1 MLYFQDGTIQCRQ
14 EFALYICLL
23 LDYFYVN
30 YINHLKA
37 LKLVVFLAK
46 NMESSS
52 PPPPLQCILFLNV
65 CSLVHKHHQLAILSV
80 VDRILHT
87 VPYYASVAWLMFWT
101 QQCTKRILSIL
112 NQLHQDFTL
121 NKIGLRYDTYL

>member
-1 MLYFQDGTIQCRQ
+1 MVCFGSEHGI
-14 EFALYICLL
+14 FI
-23 LDYFYVN
+23 
-30 YINHLKA
+30 
-37 LKLVVFLAK
+37 
-46 NMESSS
+46 

-65 CSLVHKHHQLAILSV
+65 CSLVHKHHQQAILSV

-121 NKIGLRYDTYL
+121 NKIGLHMILTYKCVPIYPHEDRTFL